1 MKTDGARRR
10 SRRSSSCGD
19 ESHWTWTTSA
29 GRRLS
34 RNIPSG
40 CSSPFTRNT
49 EPRAAKHARAERV
62 EELVAPVA
70 LRRGKLGETEA
81 RRDKLDVR
89 SGRRERRGEVVV
101 VVRRV
106 GRRVRDDD
114 THPEY
119 ASRVLIRSWN
129 LFHGRTV
136 PSGRKRYFER
146 MVKLICQD
154 GPAIVALQELAA
166 GTLVRLEAWSGYA
179 AYGDVAAPARLP
191 RNLGGLVTDLDPT
204 RLRSAVEG
212 QANAILVAPGLEV
225 TDHRTIVLNPRGFRK
240 RIAEE
245 LGLGLVTRLRWARE
259 RRMCQALR
267 VRLEDGRTAVVGNL
281 HATSVRDDKRVAD
294 AELLRAAAFVDGL
307 ANPGEPVVLAGDFN
321 VTVVTSPTLR
331 ALGTSEWGFSQA
343 GPGLDHV
350 LVRGLMPQGP
360 ERHWPEGLRRHG
372 DVLLSDHAPVEL
384 EVR

>member
-1 MKTDGARRR
+1 VLEPLHRDA
-10 SRRSSSCGD
+10 
-19 ESHWTWTTSA
+19 
-29 GRRLS
+29 
-34 RNIPSG
+34 
-40 CSSPFTRNT
+40 
-49 EPRAAKHARAERV
+49 EPRPAEHARAERV
-62 EELVAPVA
+62 EELAAPVP
-70 LRRGKLGETEA
+70 LRRGKLGETKPRCDE
-81 RRDKLDVR
+81 LDVR
-89 SGRRERRGEVVV
+89 SRGRKRSGEVVV

-114 THPEY
+114 SHAEY

-136 PSGRKRYFER
+136 PSGRRRYFER
-146 MVKLICQD
+146 MVKLVCED
-154 GPAIVALQELAA
+154 GPTIVALQELAA
-166 GTLVRLEAWSGYA
+166 GTLPRLEGWSGYS
-179 AYGDVAAPARLP
+179 AYGDVAAAARLP
-191 RNLGGLVTDLDPT
+191 RNLAGLVTDLDPN

-245 LGLGLVTRLRWARE
+245 LGLGLATRLRWAHE
-259 RRMCQALR
+259 RRICQAVR

-281 HATSVRDDKRVAD
+281 HATSIRDEKRPAD

-307 ANPGEPVVLAGDFN
+307 AKPGEPVVLAGDFN

-331 ALGTSEWGFSQA
+331 ALCTSEWGFSHA

-360 ERHWPEGLRRHG
+360 ERHWPENLRRHG
-372 DVLLSDHAPVEL
+372 DVLLSDHAPVEV

>member
-1 MKTDGARRR
+1 
-10 SRRSSSCGD
+10 
-19 ESHWTWTTSA
+19 
-29 GRRLS
+29 
-34 RNIPSG
+34 
-40 CSSPFTRNT
+40 
-49 EPRAAKHARAERV
+49 
-62 EELVAPVA
+62 
-70 LRRGKLGETEA
+70 
-81 RRDKLDVR
+81 
-89 SGRRERRGEVVV
+89 
-101 VVRRV
+101 
-106 GRRVRDDD
+106 
-114 THPEY
+114 
-119 ASRVLIRSWN
+119 VLIRSWN

-146 MVKLICQD
+146 MVTLICQD

-166 GTLVRLEAWSGYA
+166 GTLVRLEAWSGYS

-191 RNLGGLVTDLDPT
+191 RHLGGLVTDLDPT

-321 VTVVTSPTLR
+321 VTVVSSPTLR

-360 ERHWPEGLRRHG
+360 ERHWPEDLRRHG